1 MNIILIA
8 PPSAGKGT
16 YAKEIKNKYKI
27 PHISTGELL
36 RKVAKRE
43 DEIGEYVQ
51 ETLSHGEFVKDEIVY
66 EILEKRLSEEDCK
79 NGYIL
84 DGFPRKLEQAIRYDE
99 LLEEKHNHLGTV
111 LLIEVEKDLLV
122 KRVTGRRVC
131 SDCGAIYNINIPAS
145 LPKEDLICD
154 NCSGKIIQRSDDNVE
169 AFEYRYKTYLEK
181 TKPLIEYYKS
191 KGCLYT
197 IDGNGDKEVVMK
209 RIEEVL
215 TKE

>member
-16 YAKEIKNKYKI
+16 YAKEIKSKYKI
-27 PHISTGELL
+27 PHISTGQLL
-36 RKVAKRE
+36 REVAKRE
-43 DEIGEYVQ
+43 DEVGEYVA
-51 ETLSHGEFVKDEIVY
+51 ETLSHGEFIQDEIVY
-66 EILEKRLSEEDCK
+66 EILDQRILEEDCK

-84 DGFPRKLEQAIRYDE
+84 DGFPRKVDQAVRYDKF
-99 LLEEKHNHLGTV
+99 LEDKDFNVGTV
-111 LLIEVEKDLLV
+111 LLINVEKDLLI

-131 SDCGAIYNINIPAS
+131 NDCGAIYNLNIPAS
-145 LPKEDLICD
+145 MPKKDLICD
-154 NCSGKIIQRSDDNVE
+154 KCRGKLIQRSDDNVE

-181 TKPLIEYYKS
+181 TKPLIDYYES
-191 KGCLYT
+191 KGCLAV

-215 TKE
+215 VKE